1 MKLFIIA
8 VFLFFSTTTFGQSLS
23 INSLVSGLDNS
34 GAIEGVIYDGDNN
47 NEPLF
52 FAEVVV
58 KETNTVVTTNEKGT
72 FKLNLKSGKYTL
84 AVSFSGYKTVEITNI
99 EVASNTKLELNQV
112 LVPLKIEPIISEAS
126 LISKA
131 K

>member
-1 MKLFIIA
+1 MRLFIIA
-8 VFLFFSTTTFGQSLS
+8 VFLIFSASTFGQSFNV
-23 INSLVSGLDNS
+23 NSLVSELDNNGS
-34 GAIEGVIYDGDNN
+34 IEGVIYDGDNN
-47 NEPLF
+47 SEPLF

-58 KETNTVVTTNEKGT
+58 KETNKSVTTNENGV

-84 AVSFSGYKTVEITNI
+84 VVRFSGYKTTEITNV
-99 EVASNTKLELNQV
+99 EVASNTNLELSQV
-112 LVPLKIEPIISEAS
+112 LIPLKIEPSISEVS